1 MKRIKSTFSI
11 KNLENLSGIK
21 AHTLRIWEKRYN
33 LLEPERTDTN
43 IRRYSLE
50 SLKRI
55 LNVTL
60 LYNHGFKISKIA
72 SLNEDEI
79 PELVRSIALKS
90 NSEQVAI
97 NAFKLAMI
105 NFDYDLFD
113 TNYNEILQH
122 HDFKFVF
129 LNVFMPLMRELGI
142 LWQTGAIS
150 PAHEHFITNLVKQ
163 KIHIQTEIL
172 QKNKL
177 QRSDKPIFVIF
188 LPENEIHELG
198 VLYLNY
204 LILSNGLSNLNTKHQ
219 VHEFHLNYLIL
230 SNGFRTIFLGQSL
243 QTSSL
248 ETLYSYNSKFYF
260 VSYLTVEPNKEEIM
274 PFLKNFHS
282 TLLENRDSR
291 LLIFG
296 PQQIEIDT
304 DNLPPQIELFRSVES
319 FIAKYLEE
327 VVFV

>member
-43 IRRYSLE
+43 IRRYSLD
-50 SLKRI
+50 SLKRL

-72 SLNEDEI
+72 SLNEEEI

-97 NAFKLAMI
+97 NAFKLSMI

-122 HDFKFVF
+122 HDFQYVF

-150 PAHEHFITNLVKQ
+150 PSHEHFITNLIKQ
-163 KIHIQTEIL
+163 KIHLQTEL
-172 QKNKL
+172 L
-177 QRSDKPIFVIF
+177 QRKKSKRGEHPIFVIF

-204 LILSNGLSNLNTKHQ
+204 LILNS
-219 VHEFHLNYLIL
+219 
-230 SNGFRTIFLGQSL
+230 GFRTIFLGQSL
-243 QTSSL
+243 QTTSL
-248 ETLYSYNSKFYF
+248 ETLYSYNTKFYF
-260 VSYLTVEPNKEEIM
+260 VTYLTVEPNKDEIM
-274 PFLKNFHS
+274 PFISQFHENLLKD
-282 TLLENRDSR
+282 RDSK

-296 PQQIEIDT
+296 PQQIEINT
-304 DNLPPQIELFRSVES
+304 DKLPGQVELFRSVES

-327 VVFV
+327 KVFV

>member
-43 IRRYSLE
+43 IRRYSLD
-50 SLKRI
+50 SLKRL

-72 SLNEDEI
+72 SLNEEEI

-122 HDFKFVF
+122 HDFQYVF

-150 PAHEHFITNLVKQ
+150 PSHEHFITNLIKQ
-163 KIHIQTEIL
+163 KIHLQTET
-172 QKNKL
+172 L
-177 QRSDKPIFVIF
+177 QRKKPQHTDHPIFVIF

-204 LILSNGLSNLNTKHQ
+204 LILNSG
-219 VHEFHLNYLIL
+219 Y
-230 SNGFRTIFLGQSL
+230 RTIFLGQSL

-274 PFLKNFHS
+274 PFLTNFHQN
-282 TLLENRDSR
+282 LLEDRDSK
-291 LLIFG
+291 LLLFG

-304 DNLPPQIELFRSVES
+304 DKLPGQIELFRSVES

-327 VVFV
+327 TVFV

>member
-1 MKRIKSTFSI
+1 MKRIKSNFSI

-43 IRRYSLE
+43 IRRYSLD
-50 SLKRI
+50 SLKRL

-97 NAFKLAMI
+97 NAFKLSMI

-122 HDFKFVF
+122 HDFQYVF

-150 PAHEHFITNLVKQ
+150 PSHEHFITNLIKQ
-163 KIHIQTEIL
+163 KIHLKTET
-172 QKNKL
+172 L
-177 QRSDKPIFVIF
+177 QRKKPQRGNHPIFVIF

-204 LILSNGLSNLNTKHQ
+204 LILNS
-219 VHEFHLNYLIL
+219 
-230 SNGFRTIFLGQSL
+230 GFRTIFLGQSL

-274 PFLKNFHS
+274 PFLANFHQN
-282 TLLENRDSR
+282 LLENRDSK
-291 LLIFG
+291 LLLFG

-304 DNLPPQIELFRSVES
+304 DKLPGQIELFRSVES

-327 VVFV
+327 TVFV

>member
-43 IRRYSLE
+43 IRRYSLD
-50 SLKRI
+50 SLKRL

-72 SLNEDEI
+72 SLNEEEI

-97 NAFKLAMI
+97 NAFKLSMI
-105 NFDYDLFD
+105 NFNYDLFD

-122 HDFKFVF
+122 HDFQYVF

-150 PAHEHFITNLVKQ
+150 PSHEHFITNLIKQ
-163 KIHIQTEIL
+163 KIHLQTEL
-172 QKNKL
+172 L
-177 QRSDKPIFVIF
+177 QRKKPKRGEHPIFVIF

-204 LILSNGLSNLNTKHQ
+204 LILNS
-219 VHEFHLNYLIL
+219 
-230 SNGFRTIFLGQSL
+230 GFRTIFLGQSL
-243 QTSSL
+243 QTTSL
-248 ETLYSYNSKFYF
+248 ETLYSYNTKFYF
-260 VSYLTVEPNKEEIM
+260 VTYLTVEPNKDEIM
-274 PFLKNFHS
+274 PFISQFHENLLKD
-282 TLLENRDSR
+282 RDSK

-304 DNLPPQIELFRSVES
+304 DKLPGQVELFRSVES

-327 VVFV
+327 KVFV

>member
-1 MKRIKSTFSI
+1 MKHMKRIKSTFSI

-43 IRRYSLE
+43 IRRYSLD
-50 SLKRI
+50 SLKRL
-55 LNVTL
+55 LNITL

-79 PELVRSIALKS
+79 PELIRSIALKS

-122 HDFKFVF
+122 HDFQYVF

-150 PAHEHFITNLVKQ
+150 PAHEHFVTNLIKQ
-163 KIHIQTEIL
+163 KLHLQTES
-172 QKNKL
+172 L
-177 QRSDKPIFVIF
+177 QRKKPKQGNLPIFVIF

-204 LILSNGLSNLNTKHQ
+204 LILNSG
-219 VHEFHLNYLIL
+219 Y
-230 SNGFRTIFLGQSL
+230 RTIFLGQSL

-248 ETLYSYNSKFYF
+248 ETLYSYNSRFYF
-260 VSYLTVEPNKEEIM
+260 VSYLTVEPNKDEIM
-274 PFLKNFHS
+274 PFLNNFY
-282 TLLENRDSR
+282 TELLENRNSK
-291 LLIFG
+291 LLLFG

-304 DNLPPQIELFRSVES
+304 DNMPGQIELFRSVES

>member
-43 IRRYSLE
+43 IRRYSLD
-50 SLKRI
+50 SLKRL

-97 NAFKLAMI
+97 NAFKLSMI

-122 HDFKFVF
+122 HDFQYVF

-150 PAHEHFITNLVKQ
+150 PSHEHFITNLIKQ
-163 KIHIQTEIL
+163 KIHLQTET
-172 QKNKL
+172 L
-177 QRSDKPIFVIF
+177 QRKKPQRGDHPIFVIF

-204 LILSNGLSNLNTKHQ
+204 LILNS
-219 VHEFHLNYLIL
+219 
-230 SNGFRTIFLGQSL
+230 GFRTIFLGQSL

-274 PFLKNFHS
+274 SFLTNFHQN
-282 TLLENRDSR
+282 LLEDRGSK
-291 LLIFG
+291 LLLFG

-304 DNLPPQIELFRSVES
+304 DKLPGQIELFRSVES

-327 VVFV
+327 TVFA

>member
-43 IRRYSLE
+43 IRRYSLD
-50 SLKRI
+50 SLKRL

-97 NAFKLAMI
+97 NAFKLSMI

-122 HDFKFVF
+122 HDFQYVF

-150 PAHEHFITNLVKQ
+150 PSHEHFITNLIKQ
-163 KIHIQTEIL
+163 KIHLQTET
-172 QKNKL
+172 L
-177 QRSDKPIFVIF
+177 QRKKPQRGNHPIFVIF

-204 LILSNGLSNLNTKHQ
+204 LILNS
-219 VHEFHLNYLIL
+219 
-230 SNGFRTIFLGQSL
+230 GFRTIFLGQSL

-274 PFLKNFHS
+274 PFLANFHQN
-282 TLLENRDSR
+282 LLENRDSK
-291 LLIFG
+291 LLLFG

-304 DNLPPQIELFRSVES
+304 DKLPGQIELFRSVES

-327 VVFV
+327 TVFV